1 MRNKGSR
8 WHQSEKHQNDG
19 FVLKEGDDMKIGI
32 IGSGRVGYS
41 MGKYMQDHGIRVTGF
56 YDRHRERALDAAQF
70 TGTGSFDRIEDLVA
84 ASDTLFLTVSDG
96 AIEELWDCIA
106 AKNVKGKVVCHFSG
120 SLSSDIFSAINRFN
134 SIFISS
140 PIMEGRLTLFSFE
153 PGTND
158 FEIKLYT

>member
-56 YDRHRERALDAAQF
+56 YDRSAHLMRHNLQARTASI
-70 TGTGSFDRIEDLVA
+70 GSK
-84 ASDTLFLTVSDG
+84 T
-96 AIEELWDCIA
+96 W
-106 AKNVKGKVVCHFSG
+106 
-120 SLSSDIFSAINRFN
+120 
-134 SIFISS
+134 
-140 PIMEGRLTLFSFE
+140 
-153 PGTND
+153 
-158 FEIKLYT
+158 

>member
-70 TGTGSFDRIEDLVA
+70 TGTDSFDRIEA
-84 ASDTLFLTVSDG
+84 
-96 AIEELWDCIA
+96 W
-106 AKNVKGKVVCHFSG
+106 
-120 SLSSDIFSAINRFN
+120 
-134 SIFISS
+134 
-140 PIMEGRLTLFSFE
+140 
-153 PGTND
+153 
-158 FEIKLYT
+158 